1 MRPASPDPEASL
13 DIAAI
18 TDALIGAGHLL
29 HQRGWV
35 PASGGNFSA
44 RLDAEGLLVTAS
56 GCHKGELT
64 PADFLVVDSD
74 GNPQDPAA
82 RASAETLLHCA
93 VYRHFPAVGSVLH
106 THSVPATLLSRTL
119 DTVELADYELLK
131 ILEGVTTHRTSIA
144 IPVFDNDQ
152 NIARLAAVVEQA
164 FADGRGHQGFLIR
177 GHGLYAW
184 GDDVKQARYR
194 VEALEFLF
202 DCHWQS
208 QVGRLSSS

>member
-1 MRPASPDPEASL
+1 MDV
-13 DIAAI
+13 AAI

-44 RLDAEGLLVTAS
+44 RIGAERFLMTTS

-64 PADFLVVDSD
+64 PADFLVVD
-74 GNPQDPAA
+74 GEGAPQEPK
-82 RASAETLLHCA
+82 RRSSAETLLHCA
-93 VYRHFPAVGSVLH
+93 VYRHIPEAGAVLH
-106 THSVPATLLSRTL
+106 THSVPATLLSRAF
-119 DTVELADYELLK
+119 DNIQLADYELLK
-131 ILEGVTTHRTSIA
+131 ILEGITTHQTSVA

-164 FADGRGHQGFLIR
+164 FADGQGHQGFLIR

-184 GDDVKQARYR
+184 GADVPQARYR

-208 QVGRLSSS
+208 QSGRHRSS